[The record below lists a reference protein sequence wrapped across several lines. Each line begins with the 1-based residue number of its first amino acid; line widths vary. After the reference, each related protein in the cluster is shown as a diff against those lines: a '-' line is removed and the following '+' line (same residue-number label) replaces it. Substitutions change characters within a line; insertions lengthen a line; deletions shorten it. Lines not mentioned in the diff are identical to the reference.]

1 MYVGNEYVCVYIV
14 SLCVNVM
21 CIGGSIEYA
30 TLVARTLVAT
40 ARSLAMMLA
49 SSLLFERAAGQPCA
63 LCVCD

>member
-30 TLVARTLVAT
+30 TLVAT

-49 SSLLFERAAGQPCA
+49 SSLLFV
-63 LCVCD
+63 CVLSA

>member
-30 TLVARTLVAT
+30 TLVAT